1 MIMARRLNPVMWWGG
16 SWFLLLSLVSAQ
28 VLAAAEKSKPTL
40 TPTTQPA
47 VAASVQTSVSSWES
61 VGIGRSSK
69 TTRNRPAPAGSAS
82 SSYSLW
88 RVIGS
93 LALVLLLIF
102 VVRWLGR
109 HFLGLSSVRDSSGV
123 IQVLCKSV
131 LSPKQRLLLVQVGR
145 RVVLVADCGSQM
157 NALCEIT
164 DPEEIA
170 ALAGQIQQRKAD
182 SSTNAFLSLMGH
194 ASKQFEDAER
204 LPQEPADS
212 APAGQ
217 DADPQLNGMRE
228 ELNGLMEK
236 VRGLS
241 HHFRRD

>member
-1 MIMARRLNPVMWWGG
+1 MINAHAINLGMRWGG
-16 SWFLLLSLVSAQ
+16 AWLVLLSLASLQ
-28 VLAAAEKSKPTL
+28 VLAVGNSPSVA
-40 TPTTQPA
+40 TPTTHPA
-47 VAASVQTSVSSWES
+47 AAEPSQAPANAWES
-61 VGIGRSSK
+61 IEIGRSPKAAS
-69 TTRNRPAPAGSAS
+69 NRPASTGAAS

-88 RVIGS
+88 RLMGS
-93 LALVLLLIF
+93 LALVLGMIF
-102 VVRWLGR
+102 AARWLGR
-109 HFLGLSSVRDSSGV
+109 RFLGLSSARDSSGV

-145 RVVLVADCGSQM
+145 RMVLVADCGSQM

-170 ALAGQIQQRKAD
+170 TLSGQIQQHKAD

-194 ASKQFEDAER
+194 ASTQFEKAEKSPQDA
-204 LPQEPADS
+204 ADS
-212 APAGQ
+212 AHGGQ
-217 DADPQLNGMRE
+217 EADPQLNGMRE